1 MTHTDKAYLRLHL
14 GILLAGATGIFGRL
28 ISLSELPLVWMRVLI
43 AAASMTVVM
52 ALSKSLRRVSATHF
66 LHIGA
71 CGIMLAFHWVCFYA
85 SIKFANVSIAVVCIA
100 LDGFFTALLDSIIHR
115 RTPSMREILLSMI
128 TVAGIALIFGIDTR
142 YRLGIAFG
150 AVASLLY
157 ALFSICSKHVQA
169 HTSQRSSTMLLYELI
184 SGAVILTL
192 VMPLYATLFPA
203 SRIIP
208 TTADWLML
216 IVFGSI
222 FTVGPFLL
230 QLQALRHISAFTVNL
245 SYNLEPIYSIILAMI
260 IFDEANELT
269 PAFWIGVLLIIMSV
283 ILQTVYSKK
292 RQPKTYNLK
301 PQTHHLTPQTYNL
314 KPKTYNLKPDQGIPP
329 HIIMLMA
336 MMAGLTVANLYYNQ
350 PLLEMIRSDLH
361 TTSSQ
366 ANLIAVITQVGY
378 ALGLLFIVPTG
389 DLFSRRKIIVVCM
402 VIAALMTAA
411 IGLSDNIFVIWGASL
426 TMGACSIVPQL
437 FIPVAGQFSKPENKA
452 RNMGYVLSGLLT
464 GILAARVVSGIIGEW
479 FGWRMMYY
487 IAGIVMVMC
496 LALTLWLMPRMQQN
510 FSGSYLCLMR
520 SVVQIFT
527 RHPRIRLNAIRAAFG
542 FGSMLAFWACLAF
555 HLAGEPLRAGSDAV
569 GYLGICGVAGALV
582 ASGIGKY
589 IPRYGVKRFSIVGAS
604 IQIAAWM
611 TAWLFGTTYAGLVLT
626 IILIDIGLQCL
637 QLSNQSACIQAVP
650 EASNRA
656 NTIFMTT
663 YFIGGSLGTLLA
675 GQGWYFAGWHGVC
688 LVGIS
693 FALISLFISIIFD
706 KKN

>member
-43 AAASMTVVM
+43 AAASMALVM
-52 ALSKSLRRVSATHF
+52 ALSKSLQRVSATHF

-115 RTPSMREILLSMI
+115 RTPSPR
-128 TVAGIALIFGIDTR
+128 
-142 YRLGIAFG
+142 
-150 AVASLLY
+150 
-157 ALFSICSKHVQA
+157 
-169 HTSQRSSTMLLYELI
+169 
-184 SGAVILTL
+184 
-192 VMPLYATLFPA
+192 
-203 SRIIP
+203 
-208 TTADWLML
+208 
-216 IVFGSI
+216 
-222 FTVGPFLL
+222 
-230 QLQALRHISAFTVNL
+230 
-245 SYNLEPIYSIILAMI
+245 
-260 IFDEANELT
+260 
-269 PAFWIGVLLIIMSV
+269 
-283 ILQTVYSKK
+283 
-292 RQPKTYNLK
+292 
-301 PQTHHLTPQTYNL
+301 QTYNL
-314 KPKTYNLKPDQGIPP
+314 TPNQGIPP

-555 HLAGEPLRAGSDAV
+555 HLADEPFRAGSDAV

-589 IPRYGVKRFSIVGAS
+589 IPRYGVKRFSIVGAFV
-604 IQIAAWM
+604 QIAAWL
-611 TAWLFGTTYAGLVLT
+611 TAWLFGTTYAGLVLI

-675 GQGWYFAGWHGVC
+675 GQGWYVAGWHGVC

-693 FALISLFISIIFD
+693 FALISLSISIIFD
-706 KKN
+706 KKY